1 MDVLQEV
8 LGVFSDVS
16 SWISSAVTSLLPMFY
31 TAEGGLTL
39 IGVLAVAGLSIS
51 VTFLLIGVITNF
63 LQFRA

>member
-8 LGVFSDVS
+8 LSVFSDVS

-31 TAEGGLTL
+31 TAESGLTL